1 MVSCFSFCHILRNGS
16 CIMKPVRT
24 LTPLVIRR
32 WVEIKTFFC
41 CGPIQPTTTEFFST
55 VTMRTAEQ
63 EGSGIVAELSRT
75 GWTTGREKK
84 KWFKL
89 VQNFVIETKHKYQRD
104 KWEVSCYWVF
114 TGVSAC
120 VDGSCELC
128 VYLHAVDSVARA
140 LSDPIRLSINSHYR
154 PPADLKWPALNPNQ
168 LGRHFAHAAVP

>member
-84 KWFKL
+84 K
-89 VQNFVIETKHKYQRD
+89 VIQAGTEFRYWNKAQISKRQVRSFLLLGLYWRFSMCWWQL
-104 KWEVSCYWVF
+104 WAVCVSSRC
-114 TGVSAC
+114 G
-120 VDGSCELC
+120 LC
-128 VYLHAVDSVARA
+128 SQSL
-140 LSDPIRLSINSHYR
+140 I
-154 PPADLKWPALNPNQ
+154 WP
-168 LGRHFAHAAVP
+168 H